1 MKESPVHELRI
12 GCIADDFTGGG
23 DAASF
28 LAGGGLKTLLL
39 IWTFS
44 CEHLPEDCDAVVI
57 ALKSRS
63 VPADQAV
70 ADSLAAIN
78 WLQAHHARKLYF
90 KYCSTFDSTPR
101 GNIGPVSDALLETL
115 EQPYT
120 VLCPSLLSN
129 GRAVRDGVLYVNG
142 IPLAQSPMRSHPLNP
157 MWNSDIRVLMQAQ
170 SRYPCFVVPEALCR
184 DPAALA
190 GRIHAL
196 QQKHR
201 HFYLIP
207 DYFEPTH
214 GAEIA
219 RAFAPLPLWTGGSEL
234 LLHFARQVS
243 GRAADASLVP
253 PMPAPRLGRV
263 MLAGSCSVMSRLQI
277 RNWIEAG
284 GRAEEIGPE
293 MVFESAPA
301 HLALLRDRYLQ
312 APQQDIL
319 YYASP
324 RTSGREGL
332 AQAFEAF
339 SAALAAELV
348 RCAPVERLLVA
359 GGETSGAVIR
369 KLGYRAFRIGES
381 LSPGVPVLYPAEN
394 PRLRIVLKSGN
405 FGGPDFFLTTLKE

>member
-39 IWTFS
+39 IWPFS

-78 WLQAHHARKLYF
+78 WLQAHHVRKLYF

-157 MWNSDIRVLMQAQ
+157 MWDSDIRVLMQAQ

-243 GRAADASLVP
+243 GGAAGASLVP
-253 PMPAPRLGRV
+253 PFCRTDFCIRRRRLHPLPDGQRDAGAFFVSGPGRQQAGRPAPGNSHSVFLYSGV
-263 MLAGSCSVMSRLQI
+263 AGCRTPGGKSTLCG
-277 RNWIEAG
+277 EKA
-284 GRAEEIGPE
+284 GRAG
-293 MVFESAPA
+293 F
-301 HLALLRDRYLQ
+301 DRYRKYRFYCISFQ
-312 APQQDIL
+312 FRAGTFPHMC
-319 YYASP
+319 
-324 RTSGREGL
+324 RF
-332 AQAFEAF
+332 AQKYDLE
-339 SAALAAELV
+339 
-348 RCAPVERLLVA
+348 
-359 GGETSGAVIR
+359 
-369 KLGYRAFRIGES
+369 K
-381 LSPGVPVLYPAEN
+381 
-394 PRLRIVLKSGN
+394 
-405 FGGPDFFLTTLKE
+405 TTLYELSF